1 MNRKKTLTTLL
12 LVISVLMI
20 TGFSYAYIGGALSN
34 ANKQTASITTGTMT
48 LVFADGTSTLAA
60 KEINIGESIT
70 KTFTVENTGTLE
82 ATASMYFKDLVNT
95 YMTNSM
101 SYRLEYAT
109 SESGTY
115 NVLKE
120 ETNVPR
126 SSTAAEELLYG
137 EITVPAGTKYYY
149 KLIITF
155 NNLPEI
161 DQTPDLDAVLNT
173 KFTLKAGH
181 STAYWLAL
189 EGYPLTLP
197 SSMGLNLKDYKIY
210 GNSVQNGTPT
220 PNAPVEVESVGD
232 KTKNLFDKNNAN
244 LFNGYFSSNG
254 DRKITNYSQ
263 TLGTYGSFYI
273 KCKANTTYTISRK
286 IIGSRFA
293 VGSTGQTIANG
304 TVLNVARDDDNAA
317 SITITTTANDDKLVV
332 WFRNAGLSPDTTYTI
347 EEMIDGI
354 QIEEGPTKTEYE
366 PYGYKIPV
374 KVSNDNED
382 ITTNIYL
389 DEPLRKI
396 GDYVDYID
404 FDNMK
409 VVRNIGK
416 KIFDGSESWVT
427 TGDELAGV
435 YKGFAVR
442 SSDYNVKEGQFVCL
456 SNKFPYSATNVA
468 NTIRIQNGTYGLRI
482 IAGIDKVP
490 NFTVAEFKDWL
501 SKNNVTITFPLT
513 TPAEETIDLPNISTL
528 EGATTIELDTEVIPS
543 NMRILYKSS

>member
-95 YMTNSM
+95 YITDSM

-220 PNAPVEVESVGD
+220 PNAPVEVESVGE
-232 KTKNLFDKNNAN
+232 KTKNLFDKNNAK
-244 LFNGYFSSNG
+244 NGTMMGDTGAHIETQTNRCITDFIYLEAGNYTYSIYGEIQAGNTHFFSEPNETTKIGNVMPTVTTTEVSTVSTFTVPI
-254 DRKITNYSQ
+254 DCYIRTVFLPLDETKITNLN
-263 TLGTYGSFYI
+263 TDLLKTYEIMLEKGS
-273 KCKANTTYTISRK
+273 
-286 IIGSRFA
+286 
-293 VGSTGQTIANG
+293 
-304 TVLNVARDDDNAA
+304 
-317 SITITTTANDDKLVV
+317 
-332 WFRNAGLSPDTTYTI
+332 
-347 EEMIDGI
+347 
-354 QIEEGPTKTEYE
+354 TKTEYE

-396 GDYVDYID
+396 GEYTDYID
-404 FDNMK
+404 FNNMK
-409 VVRNIGK
+409 VVRAINEIKLSEKTWSFIYDGK
-416 KIFDGSESWVT
+416 NAEYSQFYSKIEEGNKSSNLMGCYST
-427 TGDELAGV
+427 H
-435 YKGFAVR
+435 FAAKTR
-442 SSDYNVKEGQFVCL
+442 EQIWQGAQGISCSDNY
-456 SNKFPYSATNVA
+456 A
-468 NTIRIQNGTYGLRI
+468 RISQDVDTKWNNSTE
-482 IAGIDKVP
+482 
-490 NFTVAEFKDWL
+490 EFKNWL
-501 SKNNVTITFPLT
+501 KTNEALLIYVNSEKI
-513 TPAEETIDLPNISTL
+513 EETIELPNIPTL
-528 EGATTIELDTEVIPS
+528 EGSTTIELVTDVIPS
-543 NMRILYKSS
+543 NMSVFYKSS